1 MTLPTLPTDLAV
13 ANQSFPAFRSDLN
26 AVLDAIKQNHAIASS
41 TRPSYAG
48 QGMFWLDY
56 SSASAPILKFY
67 DGSDDITFATFNVSA
82 NTVNVADSAFDI
94 VSDTTPQLGGNLD
107 VNGKSIVSVSN
118 GNISIT
124 PNGSGKVILDG
135 LNHPTADG
143 SANQVLK
150 TDGSGNLAFVTPFLT
165 SVQNTFTKA
174 QLASTYGTAGNVALS
189 ATSGVLD
196 YDTYQNFIVVL
207 ASNSNSLA
215 SPTTEASQ
223 IGQTGFIIFIQPGSN
238 SAGTI
243 SLHGD
248 YETAG
253 AGGSASLVLSTA
265 NNQYDVVPY
274 IIKADNSI
282 LLGTPQLNFG
292 WLDV

>member
-1 MTLPTLPTDLAV
+1 MTLPSLPTDLAV
-13 ANQSFPAFRSDLN
+13 ANQSFPSFRSDLN

-41 TRPSYAG
+41 TRPAYAE

-56 SSASAPILKFY
+56 TDTANPILKFY
-67 DGSDDITFATFNVSA
+67 DGTDDITFATFNVSA
-82 NTVNVADSAFDI
+82 NTVNVSDSAFDI
-94 VSDTTPQLGGNLD
+94 VSDTTPQLGGSLD
-107 VNGKSIVSVSN
+107 VNGNSIVSASN
-118 GNISIT
+118 GNIAIT

-135 LNHPTADG
+135 LSHPTADG

-174 QLASTYGTAGNVALS
+174 QIPSTYGTAGDVALS

-196 YDTYQNFIVVL
+196 FDTYQNFIVVL
-207 ASNSNSLA
+207 ADGSNSLA
-215 SPTTEASQ
+215 EPTTEDGN
-223 IGQTGFIIFIQPGSN
+223 IGQTGFIIFIQPASGS
-238 SAGTI
+238 GTV
-243 SLHGD
+243 SLNTF

-253 AGGSASLVLSTA
+253 AGGATSLALSASVD
-265 NNQYDVVPY
+265 QYDLVPY
-274 IIKADNSI
+274 VIKASGSV

-292 WLDV
+292 